1 MQLLRLVSIDMKV
14 AHRTI
19 SANIGPNGRW
29 NPLMHT
35 VAVLAYDGISPFHLS
50 VPGIVFGDDL
60 LKLGIPRYNLQV
72 CAERIGP
79 IRTLSGFDI
88 DVRHDLSV
96 VEQAD
101 TVIIPSWGA
110 PDDIPQKTLIDAL
123 VKAKARGARI
133 VGLCLGTFVLAY
145 AGLLEKRTVSTHW
158 AWADDFQK
166 AYPDVH
172 LDRDAL
178 YSDEGDIITSAGTA
192 AAIDCCLYILRKDQG
207 AEIANRVARRLVVAP
222 YRHGG
227 QSQYIEMPIPD
238 ISRTNSLSK
247 AMDWALAHL
256 NETIT
261 VDVLANRANMSRRS
275 FTRHFR
281 QKTGTTLVQWLLNQR
296 LSVAQ
301 RLLET
306 GDCSVENIA
315 SMAGFGST
323 VSFRLQF
330 VKTFTVSPAIYR
342 RHFRSR
348 NIRL

>member
-1 MQLLRLVSIDMKV
+1 
-14 AHRTI
+14 
-19 SANIGPNGRW
+19 
-29 NPLMHT
+29 MHT
-35 VAVLAYDGISPFHLS
+35 IAVLAYDGISPFHLS
-50 VPGIVFGDDL
+50 VPGIVFSDDL
-60 LKLGIPRYNLQV
+60 LKLSTPRYNLHV

-79 IRTLSGFDI
+79 IRTLSGFNI
-88 DVRHDLSV
+88 DVRYDLSA

-101 TVIIPSWGA
+101 TVIIPSWSA
-110 PDDIPQKTLIDAL
+110 PDDIPQKALIDAL
-123 VKAKARGARI
+123 VEAKARGARI

-166 AYPDVH
+166 AYPDVR
-172 LDRDAL
+172 LDADAL

-192 AAIDCCLYILRKDQG
+192 AAIDCCLHILRKDQG

-227 QSQYIEMPIPD
+227 QSQYIEMPKSDLI
-238 ISRTNSLSK
+238 RTDGLSN

-281 QKTGTTLVQWLLNQR
+281 QKTGTTLAGNRRLFSREYRQYGRLWLNGFIQA
-296 LSVAQ
+296 SV
-301 RLLET
+301 R
-306 GDCSVENIA
+306 ENILCVPCNLSQTFQKHKTSDYDLTA
-315 SMAGFGST
+315 YTPFTDVNGIVIGAGFREFAKCIPT
-323 VSFRLQF
+323 
-330 VKTFTVSPAIYR
+330 TE
-342 RHFRSR
+342 
-348 NIRL
+348 